1 MIRIKRVIKNYL
13 PFTLLLLITGC
24 ASLPFFTNQAK
35 SEISE
40 GGKIPLKAA
49 VLWQYGKGLNAYATF
64 DKTPI
69 LLDKLIKESPE
80 NEYLKIIKKDLN
92 KGYEIDWDFLWA
104 LKDGLP
110 HLFNEVKFI
119 NVSPSMYDSGKLT
132 LPKGTQL
139 VIIVEDVK
147 GRLTDFQDNGGN
159 GSSEIEYKFV
169 IKTPSGKTRYEYH
182 GRGSDNFEKD
192 IYKDLPMP
200 IGFDFTYHM
209 SYGMSLNRTIRSSI
223 IDFAKV
229 IKSDETMISYVNE
242 AKAEMEM
249 KASPSDLV
257 TDVRFDDSRSIIPN
271 NILDAVEEANLIVT
285 IRNQG
290 KGPGYGVKLII
301 STDNPSIEFSKME
314 DVGEIPPNG
323 SREIVIP
330 VRGKLDI
337 SGGKQSILIET
348 MEKRG
353 YDAKRVVMYVPTA
366 RLERPQLEI
375 VSTEIAD
382 GDTGMAKGNGNGIPE
397 SGETIE
403 LTAFIKNQGE
413 GKAIGVNLN
422 GKDITTAIQWVRDS
436 TLVGTISQ
444 GEIAKTKLAFS
455 IPRNFDAKEI
465 SANLKVSDM
474 RGVSNAEKRIALAY
488 AKRSPDIQYAY
499 RILSKGSE
507 VKTITNGGEYEIE
520 LTVSN
525 KGQISARGVM
535 AAINPPIPPL
545 TKGGGGGLNL
555 SRGRIDLGDVKEQTT
570 APAQRINFSVPR
582 TYADKSVPVNLEIS
596 QADFSSIKG
605 SIEIPVDVKRPG
617 LKYTANLLSK
627 NRGNILEQGEGA
639 ILEVQILNEGN
650 LSAEGVRL
658 KIESKDEN
666 LKIIGQAEA
675 IAGKIPASSRSEII
689 KFQVSTLRR
698 IKVGDS
704 SLNIAITQDD
714 FSPVLSPYAL
724 RIMEE
729 GAEIFDVASED
740 RKGTRVSGGKP
751 APVINLKTAQNIVQT
766 SDETFRLAFEV
777 IDNRNIETVR
787 VEVNGVLIPLDEKA
801 GLTLL
806 PSMKKEIMKNIPL
819 RDGENR
825 IVITAYD
832 SDNIP
837 ARKEFSVNRT
847 PEEDVDTPPVT
858 SLNNSDAVAVVIGIS
873 RYEDKDI
880 PPVDYAKRDAE
891 TVREYLIKTLG
902 FKEKNIAEF
911 YDEKATATKL
921 KSYFNTL
928 KNRVVSGKSDVFVF
942 YSGHGVPESGEAYFA
957 PYDLVPYDIKTTGY
971 AMKDLYKQMED
982 IKAKSITIVIDACF
996 SGKSE
1001 GDTPVIKSASPI
1013 FFEVSNPLLKVK
1025 NSVVLT
1031 SSTGKQISSWYH
1043 KKRHG
1048 LFTYYFLKGLRSK
1061 ADGDNDGRI
1070 TVHEL
1075 SAYVG
1080 KNVSEQARVLYNREQ
1095 TPEVI
1100 GDKDA
1105 VVVRF
1110 K

>member
-1 MIRIKRVIKNYL
+1 M
-13 PFTLLLLITGC
+13 LLVQ
-24 ASLPFFTNQAK
+24 P
-35 SEISE
+35 
-40 GGKIPLKAA
+40 
-49 VLWQYGKGLNAYATF
+49 
-64 DKTPI
+64 
-69 LLDKLIKESPE
+69 
-80 NEYLKIIKKDLN
+80 
-92 KGYEIDWDFLWA
+92 
-104 LKDGLP
+104 
-110 HLFNEVKFI
+110 
-119 NVSPSMYDSGKLT
+119 
-132 LPKGTQL
+132 
-139 VIIVEDVK
+139 
-147 GRLTDFQDNGGN
+147 
-159 GSSEIEYKFV
+159 
-169 IKTPSGKTRYEYH
+169 
-182 GRGSDNFEKD
+182 
-192 IYKDLPMP
+192 
-200 IGFDFTYHM
+200 
-209 SYGMSLNRTIRSSI
+209 
-223 IDFAKV
+223 
-229 IKSDETMISYVNE
+229 
-242 AKAEMEM
+242 
-249 KASPSDLV
+249 
-257 TDVRFDDSRSIIPN
+257 
-271 NILDAVEEANLIVT
+271 
-285 IRNQG
+285 
-290 KGPGYGVKLII
+290 
-301 STDNPSIEFSKME
+301 
-314 DVGEIPPNG
+314 
-323 SREIVIP
+323 
-330 VRGKLDI
+330 
-337 SGGKQSILIET
+337 
-348 MEKRG
+348 
-353 YDAKRVVMYVPTA
+353 
-366 RLERPQLEI
+366 
-375 VSTEIAD
+375 
-382 GDTGMAKGNGNGIPE
+382 
-397 SGETIE
+397 
-403 LTAFIKNQGE
+403 
-413 GKAIGVNLN
+413 
-422 GKDITTAIQWVRDS
+422 
-436 TLVGTISQ
+436 
-444 GEIAKTKLAFS
+444 
-455 IPRNFDAKEI
+455 
-465 SANLKVSDM
+465 
-474 RGVSNAEKRIALAY
+474 
-488 AKRSPDIQYAY
+488 
-499 RILSKGSE
+499 
-507 VKTITNGGEYEIE
+507 
-520 LTVSN
+520 
-525 KGQISARGVM
+525 
-535 AAINPPIPPL
+535 
-545 TKGGGGGLNL
+545 
-555 SRGRIDLGDVKEQTT
+555 
-570 APAQRINFSVPR
+570 
-582 TYADKSVPVNLEIS
+582 
-596 QADFSSIKG
+596 
-605 SIEIPVDVKRPG
+605 
-617 LKYTANLLSK
+617 SK

-666 LKIIGQAEA
+666 LKITGQSPDRSVQGQAEGL
-675 IAGKIPASSRSEII
+675 IGKIPASSKSETI
-689 KFQVSTLRR
+689 KFELKTLRR

-740 RKGTRVSGGKP
+740 RKGTRVSASP
-751 APVINLKTAQNIVQT
+751 APVINLKTAQNIVHT

-825 IVITAYD
+825 IVITAYN

-837 ARKEFSVNRT
+837 ARKEFAVNRT
-847 PEEDVDTPPVT
+847 PEDDVDTPPVT

-982 IKAKSITIVIDACF
+982 IKAKRITIVIDACF

-1031 SSTGKQISSWYH
+1031 SSAGKQISSWYH

-1048 LFTYYFLKGLRSK
+1048 LFTYYFLKGLRNK

-1070 TVHEL
+1070 TVNEL